1 MLQVMAHIRP
11 IRQIRRAGATLFQDS
26 SARISPEDTGREF
39 PYEDDTDS
47 GFDDSGPSLPIILI
61 SAAFGIAGGVIGLY
75 VPYTALGWAL
85 PVSVFIAVLCAS
97 AGLGVSGAG
106 LTLLTG
112 TRAALANIAM
122 SCGLIV
128 ISLVFLSLCMLIG
141 ALTATLLMLYGR

>member
-1 MLQVMAHIRP
+1 M
-11 IRQIRRAGATLFQDS
+11 FQDS
-26 SARISPEDTGREF
+26 SARFSPEDTDREF
-39 PYEDDTDS
+39 PYDDTDSGTDS

-75 VPYTALGWAL
+75 VPYTVLGWAL
-85 PVSVFIAVLCAS
+85 PASVFIAVLCAS